1 MAKYKKR
8 SDGRYQANVNMG
20 YDAYGKLIRKTVYA
34 KSIREL
40 EEKIFKLK
48 QETLSGIKSSDMTL
62 YDYSVSWF
70 KTYKAMKSINT
81 RAMYDNIIEKHIK
94 DSIGYIPIGAVT
106 KSDIQNIITERSDKR
121 ETCNKILL
129 TLRQIFNSAIDDDLI
144 FKNPAKNIELPPVVK
159 SAKRTLTTQ
168 EKKAIVNADFTP
180 MQKAFIFI
188 LFYCGLRREEALA
201 LTPSDFDFKN
211 QTVTINK
218 AIVFDKNTP
227 VLSAP
232 KNISSNR
239 TVPLPSEAIPVLK
252 DYISHCKTIQ
262 LFTMKNGSVM
272 SLSSYVRF
280 WDSIVLA
287 LNFALFTD
295 KQIETYKTLPKQL
308 KKEFCPIKGLT
319 AHIFRHNYATMLYY
333 SGISIKKAAA
343 LMGHTDTK
351 MIMQVYAHLD
361 DEKERAAEK
370 INECIKIG

>member
-8 SDGRYQANVNMG
+8 ADGRYQANVSMG
-20 YDAYGKLIRKTVYA
+20 YDNSGKLIRKTVYA
-34 KSIREL
+34 RSIRDL
-40 EEKIFKLK
+40 DEKIFKLK
-48 QETLSGIKSSDMTL
+48 QDTASGIKSSDMTL

-81 RAMYDNIIEKHIK
+81 RAMYDNNIEKHIK
-94 DSIGYIPIGAVT
+94 NSIGYIPLGAVT
-106 KSDIQNIITERSDKR
+106 KSDIQNMITERSDRR

-129 TLRQIFNSAIDDDLI
+129 TLRQIFNSAIDDDLV

-159 SAKRTLTTQ
+159 ANKRALTPQ
-168 EKKAIVNADFTP
+168 EKKAILNADFTP
-180 MQKAFIFI
+180 MQKAFIYI
-188 LFYCGLRREEALA
+188 LFYCGLRREETLA

-239 TVPLPSEAIPVLK
+239 TVPIPSEAVPVLK
-252 DYISHCKTIQ
+252 EYVSNCKTIQ
-262 LFTMKNGSVM
+262 LFTMKNGAVM
-272 SLSSYVRF
+272 SLSSYVKF
-280 WDSIVLA
+280 WNSIILA

-295 KQIETYKTLPKQL
+295 KQLETYKSLPKQL
-308 KKEFCPIKGLT
+308 KKEICPITDLT

-361 DEKERAAEK
+361 DEKEQTSEK
-370 INECIKIG
+370 INACIKIG